1 MDPTFVMSASLYE
14 NLVSFYALSLL
25 RKFKSNKKARYFL
38 REQLAHTAD
47 KNKQKFAKLVIEELE
62 AMALGR

>member
-1 MDPTFVMSASLYE
+1 MDPTFLMSASLYE

-25 RKFKSNKKARYFL
+25 KRFKSNKEARHFL

-47 KNKQKFAKLVIEELE
+47 KDKQKFAKLVIEELE

>member
-25 RKFKSNKKARYFL
+25 RRFKSNKEARHFL
-38 REQLAHTAD
+38 REQLAYTDD
-47 KNKQKFAKLVIEELE
+47 KDKQKFAKLVIEELE
-62 AMALGR
+62 SMALGR